1 MTFEIGTDG
10 IGGLAV
16 GFDGSDPSR
25 DALAFSAGIARR
37 NAGMLTVVFVIDA
50 AGDGMAALVPGG
62 AAVLGVTERE
72 AVEAMRSEVATALD
86 GLVVNWEFVSARGD
100 PAAVLEQVAA
110 ERRLDA
116 IVVGRSRSR
125 LHRRLGSVPARLM
138 RTAQRPIAV
147 VP

>member
-1 MTFEIGTDG
+1 MAFEIGTDG

-16 GFDGSDPSR
+16 GFDGSGPSH

-37 NAGMLTVVFVIDA
+37 NGATLTVVYVIDPGAEAVAVLAPGA
-50 AGDGMAALVPGG
+50 AGAIGMTEH
-62 AAVLGVTERE
+62 AAVDSVRAE
-72 AVEAMRSEVATALD
+72 VEEALD
-86 GLVVNWEFVSARGD
+86 GLTVTWDFVSARGD
-100 PAAVLEQVAA
+100 PAAVLEQVADA
-110 ERRLDA
+110 RRLDA

-125 LHRRLGSVPARLM
+125 LHRRLGSIPARLM

>member
-1 MTFEIGTDG
+1 
-10 IGGLAV
+10 
-16 GFDGSDPSR
+16 
-25 DALAFSAGIARR
+25 
-37 NAGMLTVVFVIDA
+37 
-50 AGDGMAALVPGG
+50 
-62 AAVLGVTERE
+62 VTERE